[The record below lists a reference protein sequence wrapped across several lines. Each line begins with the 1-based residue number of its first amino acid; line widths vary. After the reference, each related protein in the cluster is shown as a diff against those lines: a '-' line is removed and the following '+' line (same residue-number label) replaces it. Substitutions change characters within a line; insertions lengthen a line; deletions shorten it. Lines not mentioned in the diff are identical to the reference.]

1 MGYLPVY
8 YFLPSSIQHLPI
20 FSDQYALQYKLSP
33 PNLYTL
39 QYKLSPPNLYTLQYK
54 LSPPNLCTLHLVST
68 IIYSDHGIPY
78 HIQGP

>member
-8 YFLPSSIQHLPI
+8 ITSYLVVYTIFLSSPNMYTLYYTL
-20 FSDQYALQYKLSP
+20 SSLSP
-33 PNLYTL
+33 PNMYTL
-39 QYKLSPPNLYTLQYK
+39 YYTLSSLSPPNMYTL
-54 LSPPNLCTLHLVST
+54 TIVST